1 MPATFTSR
9 RAFLKTVA
17 GPACTPL
24 WGATQPQFSL
34 AHLTVLG
41 CSPPEATQIAARA
54 GYDFVSFRIISMG
67 LANEPNYDL
76 ARNAAM
82 LRETRA
88 ALRST
93 GLQLHDIELA
103 RIADN
108 ADVKTYAP
116 ALQTA
121 AELGARRVIASIW
134 TARRNFALDALAA
147 LCDLAGKVGL
157 SVSLEFVTWA
167 EVKNLQEALDVL
179 RAVGRTNLG
188 LLIDVLHFHRSR
200 VRLEELDGIP
210 RSWFHFAHIS
220 DAPREIP
227 SAVDELI
234 RTGREARLYPGEG
247 AIDIAGIV
255 SRLPPI
261 PYSLEVPNLMRVKQL
276 GYAGHARRCLEN
288 TQRYFAA
295 HARQY

>member
-1 MPATFTSR
+1 MLSLRTSR
-9 RAFLKTVA
+9 RAFLKTTAVA
-17 GPACTPL
+17 GCTPL
-24 WGATQPQFSL
+24 RAARPSQFSL

-41 CSPPEATQIAARA
+41 CPPPEMTRIAAHA
-54 GYDFVSFRIISMG
+54 GYHFVSFRIISMG
-67 LANEPNYDL
+67 LANEPDYDL

-82 LRETRA
+82 LRETKA
-88 ALRST
+88 ALRNT
-93 GLQLHDIELA
+93 GLRLHDIELA

-108 ADVKTYAP
+108 VDVKTYAP
-116 ALQTA
+116 ALQIA

-134 TARRNFALDALAA
+134 TANRSLAVDSLA
-147 LCDLAGKVGL
+147 ELCSLAGQCGL

-167 EVKNLQEALDVL
+167 KVANLQEAIEVH
-179 RAVGRTNLG
+179 RAVNRANLG

-200 VRLEELDGIP
+200 VRLEELDGVP

-227 SAVDELI
+227 SSVDELI

-255 SRLPPI
+255 SRLPTI
-261 PYSLEVPNLMRVKQL
+261 PYSLEIPNLMRVKQL

-288 TQRYFAA
+288 AQRYFAG
-295 HARQY
+295 